1 VSAYEAKARCR
12 HLRHRNTAAC
22 SRAEWSAPNKSE
34 AWFGVFGPAKLP
46 DEIVSKLNNA
56 VINNAV
62 INALTDT
69 RMREARGR

>member
-1 VSAYEAKARCR
+1 MSAYEAKARCR
-12 HLRHRNTAAC
+12 HLRHRDTAAC

-56 VINNAV
+56 VV
-62 INALTDT
+62 NALTDT